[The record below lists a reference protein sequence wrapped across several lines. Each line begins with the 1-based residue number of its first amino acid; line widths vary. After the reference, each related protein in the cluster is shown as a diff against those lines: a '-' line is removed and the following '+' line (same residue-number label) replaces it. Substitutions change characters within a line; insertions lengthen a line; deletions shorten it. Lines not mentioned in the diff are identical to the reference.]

1 MKRNPFP
8 SRLSERLSD
17 ALLGGGGAPNK
28 FGGAPLDEPKS
39 PQQVEDS
46 PLLRPLRQT
55 ARVFSRREFLKA
67 FLAAIGLTIAGCN
80 CNQPQPTATPA
91 PTSSEPPIYPD
102 STLSFEE
109 RVDDLV
115 GRMTIEEKVSQMG
128 NEAPAI
134 ERLGIPQYNWWNEAL
149 HGVARAGIAT
159 VFPQAIGLASTW
171 NTDLIHRMA
180 EAISDEG
187 RAKHHEAA
195 RNGVRDLYTGL
206 TFWSPNINIFRDPRW
221 GRGQET
227 YGEDPYLTSR
237 LGINFVRGIQGTDP
251 HYLKAVATPKHFAV
265 HSGPEDERHWFDARV
280 SQRDLRMTYLPAFEA
295 CIVEGKAYSIMGAY
309 NRVNGEACCASPT
322 LLQNIL
328 RDEWGFEGYVV
339 SDCGAID
346 DIYSGHRLVR
356 SPTEAAALAV
366 KNGCDLECGC
376 TYGIVCHY
384 QSKLTDAVEK
394 GLLTEEDLNRSVKRL
409 FMARFRLGM
418 FDPEDQVPYAQI
430 PYSVV
435 DSPEHRELALEVARQ
450 SLVLLKN
457 QDSLLPLDMSD
468 VESIAVIGPN
478 ADETLVLTG
487 NYMGTP
493 AEPVS
498 VLAGIQALVSPE
510 TEVTYARGCEIAGGS
525 QDGFE
530 EAVQAAKKS
539 QVAVMVMGL
548 SQQLEGEENQQEGNP
563 PGVRSQGDRMTLDLP
578 PIQEQLVQ
586 AVYETGTPVIL
597 VLMNG
602 SAVSINWANEH
613 VPAILEAWYPGQA
626 GGTAVAEAIFG
637 LTNPGGRLPVT
648 FYQSASDLPAF
659 DDYRMDNRT
668 YRYFTGQPLYP
679 FGFGLSYT
687 AFTYRNLQI
696 VPQEVVSGDPV
707 SIQIEVENTGPHP
720 GDEVVQLY
728 LKDVEASLPVP
739 LLQLQ
744 GFTRIRL
751 APGEKQTIQ
760 FTLTAEQ
767 MSFADEDGKW
777 VLEPGEFKVWVGG
790 QQPDLKI
797 SPQPANVLAGQFV
810 VQS

>member
-1 MKRNPFP
+1 MRRNLF
-8 SRLSERLSD
+8 STL
-17 ALLGGGGAPNK
+17 
-28 FGGAPLDEPKS
+28 
-39 PQQVEDS
+39 
-46 PLLRPLRQT
+46 
-55 ARVFSRREFLKA
+55 FSRRKLLRA
-67 FLAAIGLTIAGCN
+67 FLATIGLAVAGCN
-80 CNQPQPTATPA
+80 CNQPRPTTTPSPTSELPINPNATPN
-91 PTSSEPPIYPD
+91 PTPSI
-102 STLSFEE
+102 EE
-109 RVDDLV
+109 RVDDLISQ
-115 GRMTIEEKVSQMG
+115 MTIEEKAWQMG
-128 NEAPAI
+128 NESPAI

-171 NTDLIHRMA
+171 NPDLIYRMA
-180 EAISDEG
+180 EVISDEG
-187 RAKHHEAA
+187 RAKHHEAI

-206 TFWSPNINIFRDPRW
+206 TFWSPNVNIFRDPRW

-237 LGINFVRGIQGTDP
+237 LAVNFVQGMQGTDS
-251 HYLKAVATPKHFAV
+251 HYLKTVATPKHFAV
-265 HSGPEDERHWFDARV
+265 HSGPEDERHYFDAAV

-295 CIVEGKAYSIMGAY
+295 CIVEGQAYSIMGAY

-376 TYGIVCHY
+376 TYGIACHY
-384 QSKLTDAVEK
+384 QSRLTDAVEK

-418 FDPEDQVPYAQI
+418 FDPPDQVPYAQI
-430 PYSVV
+430 PFSVI

-457 QDSLLPLDMSD
+457 EDGLLPLGRDD
-468 VESIAVIGPN
+468 VKSIAVIGPN

-498 VLAGIQALVSPE
+498 VLAGIQALVPPE
-510 TEVTYARGCEIAGGS
+510 TEVNYARGCEIVDDSQGG
-525 QDGFE
+525 FA
-530 EAVQAAKKS
+530 EAVQAAEKS
-539 QVAVMVMGL
+539 QIAVMVMGL

-563 PGVRSQGDRMTLDLP
+563 PGVRSRGDRMTLDLP
-578 PIQEQLVQ
+578 PIQEQLMQV
-586 AVYETGTPVIL
+586 VYETGTPVIL

-602 SAVSINWANEH
+602 SAVSINWADEH
-613 VPAILEAWYPGQA
+613 IPAILEAWYPGQA

-659 DDYRMDNRT
+659 DDYSMENHT

-679 FGFGLSYT
+679 FGFGLSYST
-687 AFTYRNLQI
+687 FTYRNLQI
-696 VPQEVVSGDPV
+696 VPESVKAGDPV
-707 SIQIEVENTGPHP
+707 SIQVEVENTGQHL

-744 GFTRIRL
+744 GFTRVRL
-751 APGEKQTIQ
+751 APGEEQTVE
-760 FTLTAEQ
+760 FTLTAKQ
-767 MSFADEDGKW
+767 MSFADEDGGW

-797 SPQPANVLAGQFV
+797 SPQPANVLTGQFI
-810 VQS
+810 VQG

>member
-1 MKRNPFP
+1 MRQNLLSTFI
-8 SRLSERLSD
+8 SRRKLLK
-17 ALLGGGGAPNK
+17 ALLA
-28 FGGAPLDEPKS
+28 
-39 PQQVEDS
+39 
-46 PLLRPLRQT
+46 T
-55 ARVFSRREFLKA
+55 
-67 FLAAIGLTIAGCN
+67 IGLTIAGCN
-80 CNQPQPTATPA
+80 CSQPRPTTTPSPTSDQPVDPNATPA
-91 PTSSEPPIYPD
+91 PSPSIEK
-102 STLSFEE
+102 
-109 RVDDLV
+109 RVDELV
-115 GRMTIEEKVSQMG
+115 RQMTTEEKALQMG
-128 NEAPAI
+128 SEAPAI

-171 NTDLIHRMA
+171 NPELIYRMA

-187 RAKHHEAA
+187 RAKHHEAV

-206 TFWSPNINIFRDPRW
+206 TFWSPNVNIFRDPRW

-237 LGINFVRGIQGTDP
+237 LAVNFVQGMQGTDP
-251 HYLKAVATPKHFAV
+251 QYLKTVATPKHFAV
-265 HSGPEDERHWFDARV
+265 HSGPENQRHRFDAKV
-280 SQRDLRMTYLPAFEA
+280 SQRDLHMTYLPAFKA

-322 LLQNIL
+322 LLQKIL
-328 RDEWGFEGYVV
+328 RDEWGFQGYVV
-339 SDCGAID
+339 ADCGAIE
-346 DIYSGHRLVR
+346 DIYSGHRLAD
-356 SPTEAAALAV
+356 SATEAAALAV
-366 KNGCDLECGC
+366 KTGCDLECGR
-376 TYGIVCHY
+376 TYGIPCHY
-384 QSKLTDAVEK
+384 GRLGEAVEQ
-394 GLLTEEDLNRSVKRL
+394 GLLTEEDLDRSVKRL

-418 FDPEDQVPYAQI
+418 FDPPDQVPYAQI
-430 PYSVV
+430 PFSVV

-457 QDSLLPLDMSD
+457 QGNLLPLDISD
-468 VESIAVIGPN
+468 IKSIAVIGPN

-510 TEVTYARGCEIAGGS
+510 TEVNYAQGCKIVGGS

-530 EAVQAAKKS
+530 EAIQAAEKS
-539 QVAVMVMGL
+539 QVAVLVMGL
-548 SQQLEGEENQQEGNP
+548 SQQLEGEEGQQEGNP
-563 PGVRSQGDRMTLDLP
+563 PGVRSRGDRMTLDLP
-578 PIQEQLVQ
+578 PVQEQLLL

-602 SAVSINWANEH
+602 SAVSINWADEH
-613 VPAILEAWYPGQA
+613 IPAILEAWYPGQA

-659 DDYRMDNRT
+659 DDYSMENRT

-687 AFTYRNLQI
+687 IFTYRNLQI
-696 VPQEVVSGDPV
+696 VPESVKAGDPV
-707 SIQIEVENTGPHP
+707 SIQVEVENSGQHL

-751 APGEKQTIQ
+751 APGEKQTVE

-767 MSFADEDGKW
+767 MSFADEDGEW

-790 QQPDLKI
+790 QQPDLEI
-797 SPQPANVLAGQFV
+797 GPQPANVLAGQFI
-810 VQS
+810 VQG